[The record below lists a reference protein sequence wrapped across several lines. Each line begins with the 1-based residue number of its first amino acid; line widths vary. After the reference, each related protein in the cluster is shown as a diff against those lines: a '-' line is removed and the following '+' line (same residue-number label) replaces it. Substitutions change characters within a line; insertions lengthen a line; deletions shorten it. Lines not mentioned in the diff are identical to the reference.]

1 MQILKKHPIIILL
14 VIAFLIGVMSL
25 PARGQGWDEFL
36 LHRYA
41 TRSLSAYQTWLTDGR
56 TNLTLMNLGAYGPA
70 YSMLNTL
77 IFRLLDPIF
86 PGHPDDVYHLI
97 NLLTYLA
104 GIWAF
109 YDLARRWMP
118 RLSAVGATLLLL
130 TQPVFWGHAFMNP
143 KDIPLF
149 SFFLLSVAFG
159 LRMNDSFEPLSI
171 TASTGRTG
179 RILSLLTIVWLVSI
193 FGLFLSTNLI
203 HTVITNSVLSAA
215 SGQINLISLVA
226 SHIRSAPPESYIQK
240 FFLLFLRA
248 RAAYAFLST
257 ALLIYLYYRYSRAT
271 LRAVLPILVPALLL
285 GFTASVRIL
294 GPFAG
299 VLVAAHALY
308 TRGKRAIPVLILYAV
323 IAMITMYLTWP
334 YLWEDPVG
342 HFLESALRMSAYPW
356 NGEVLFNG
364 LRYKPAE
371 LPYSYLPVLLGIQLT
386 EPVWFLFL
394 AGSIVTIIGAR
405 KGQNDRKILL
415 GLVLVW
421 FILPLIGLVILHPPL
436 YDNFRQVL
444 FIIPPVFL
452 MAGVAFSMIKRASWQ
467 VVLIV
472 LVLLPGVIDGGRL
485 YPYEYVYYNRFVG
498 GVHGALRR
506 FELDYWGT
514 TYREAAEYVNSI
526 ASPNSYVWVE
536 GPAHLF
542 EPYARKDL
550 KVLDAFDPHLAG
562 KEYYLVTLSRYDFDL
577 IIAPEAKTI
586 FTISRDGAPLA
597 VVKKP

>member
-1 MQILKKHPIIILL
+1 MQLLKKHPIIILL
-14 VIAFLIGVMSL
+14 VIAFLIGVMTL
-25 PARGQGWDEFL
+25 PARGEGWDEFL

-41 TRSLSAYQTWLTDGR
+41 TRSLSAYQTWLTEGK
-56 TNLTLMNLGAYGPA
+56 TNLTLANLGAYGPA
-70 YSMLNTL
+70 YSMFNTL
-77 IFRLLDPIF
+77 SFRLLDPIL
-86 PGHPDDVYHLI
+86 PGHPNDIYHLV

-118 RLSAVGATLLLL
+118 RLSAVGATVLLL

-171 TASTGRTG
+171 TAPTDRTR
-179 RILSLLTIVWLVSI
+179 RILSIFTIVWLVSI

-203 HTVITNSVLSAA
+203 HTVIANSVLSAA
-215 SGQINLISLVA
+215 SGQNNLISLVA
-226 SHIRSAPPESYIQK
+226 SHIRTAPSESYIQK
-240 FFLLFLRA
+240 FFLLFLQVQ
-248 RAAYAFLST
+248 AAYAFVST
-257 ALLIYLYYRYSRAT
+257 LLLIYLYYRYSRAT
-271 LRAVLPILVPALLL
+271 LRAVLPILVPAILL

-299 VLVAAHALY
+299 VLVAVHALY
-308 TRGKRAIPVLILYAV
+308 TKGKKAIPVLILYALLA
-323 IAMITMYLTWP
+323 IITMYLTWP
-334 YLWEDPVG
+334 YLWENPVG
-342 HFLESALRMSAYPW
+342 HFVESIVRMSAYPW
-356 NGEVLFNG
+356 DGEVLFNG
-364 LRYKPAE
+364 MRYKPTE

-386 EPVWFLFL
+386 EPVWLLFL
-394 AGSIVTIIGAR
+394 AGLIVTIMGAR
-405 KGQNDRKILL
+405 KGQDDKKILL
-415 GLVLVW
+415 GLVLLW
-421 FILPLIGLVILHPPL
+421 LILPLIGLIILHPPL

-452 MAGVAFSMIKRASWQ
+452 MAGIAFSMIKHARWQ
-467 VVLIV
+467 AMLIV
-472 LVLLPGVIDGGRL
+472 LVLLPGMINGVRL
-485 YPYEYVYYNRFVG
+485 YPYEYIYYNRFVG

-542 EPYARKDL
+542 EPYSRKDL
-550 KVLDAFDPHLAG
+550 KVLDAFDPDLAG

-577 IIAPEAKTI
+577 LIAPEAKTI